1 MTAECVTITS
11 GALTASIS
19 ALGAELQHLSDDG
32 GRELMSAGDPAFWH
46 GRAPLLFPII
56 GELIGGGYTLDGQH
70 YAMPKH
76 GFARVSL
83 FEIAECAPDSVTL
96 VLAASDT
103 TRAIYPFDFRLEVR
117 FAVVGAALT
126 ITATISNLG
135 DTALPA
141 SFGFHPAFRWPL
153 PYEQPRAD
161 HAIRFAHDEPA
172 PIRRIDA
179 AGLLLPDSQ
188 ATPVAGNTLALNDNL
203 FVDDAL
209 IFDRLHSRSIS
220 YGAPIGPAI
229 EVGFADFPTLGV
241 WTKPGAAFICIE
253 PWQGSADPVGFT
265 GDFRDKPGIIEIAPG
280 AARNFTMSIAL
291 RS

>member
-32 GRELMSAGDPAFWH
+32 GRELMSSGDPAFWH

-56 GELIGGGYTLDGQH
+56 GELDGGGYTLDGQH

-83 FEIAECAPDSVTL
+83 FEITAHSAAAVSFA
-96 VLAASDT
+96 LAASDA
-103 TRAIYPFDFRLEVR
+103 TRAVYPFEFGLDLR
-117 FAVVGAALT
+117 FALVGAALRV
-126 ITATISNLG
+126 TATIANRG
-135 DTALPA
+135 DTAMPA
-141 SFGFHPAFRWPL
+141 SFGFHPAFAWPL
-153 PYEQPRAD
+153 PYGAPRAD
-161 HAIRFAHDEPA
+161 HAIRFTQDEPA

-179 AGLLLPDSQ
+179 AGLLLSEPRP
-188 ATPVAGNTLALNDNL
+188 TPVEGAMLALRDDL

-209 IFDRLHSRSIS
+209 IFDRLHSRSVS

-253 PWQGSADPVGFT
+253 PWQGSADPAGFA

-280 AARNFTMSIAL
+280 TARNFTMTIAL